1 MRPIRAVDKR
11 LAGFAL
17 IDFVIGATI
26 FFMVVSMFMALT
38 NIKFKMLSAAETRTV
53 ALNAVIS
60 EIEKI
65 KASPAEIK
73 AVSDLIQKKRKEG
86 TAPGKKPVTGWI
98 VYRRFA
104 VQDLPGRS
112 EKAGLVEV
120 RPFQDGSANEVRV
133 AVRWLEADR
142 NPQKISIATLLEAG
156 SRKSF

>member
-1 MRPIRAVDKR
+1 VDKG
-11 LAGFAL
+11 LPGIAL
-17 IDFVIGATI
+17 IDFLIAATI

-53 ALNAVIS
+53 ALNAAIS
-60 EIEKI
+60 QIEEI

-73 AVSDLIQKKRKEG
+73 AMSDLIQKKG
-86 TAPGKKPVTGWI
+86 GAPGKKPATGWI
-98 VYRRFA
+98 VYRQFA

-120 RPFQDGSANEVRV
+120 RSFQDGAANEVRV

-142 NPQKISIATLLEAG
+142 NPQKITIATLLEAG
-156 SRKSF
+156 PRKSF